1 MSLGFSFVRV
11 CIVRV
16 LIGLM
21 EKYHLDFKVMPY
33 DLMFRN
39 LVHIY

>member
-1 MSLGFSFVRV
+1 MVKV
-11 CIVRV
+11 V
-16 LIGLM
+16 IGQNIIWIFM
-21 EKYHLDFKVMPY
+21 VMRY